1 MYKDLKSYVEF
12 LLYWSEYN
20 LVYKYVDSLLLETED
35 GPMRD
40 IIPNGTVETL
50 SVILLSILI
59 SVMVCIWFSRH
70 FLSGGHLETGGGS
83 MGNRRYTLEQ
93 KIRFLDTY
101 EKMGSVAG
109 AA

>member
-1 MYKDLKSYVEF
+1 MPKRAFFVENVTI
-12 LLYWSEYN
+12 LPG
-20 LVYKYVDSLLLETED
+20 T
-35 GPMRD
+35 D
-40 IIPNGTVETL
+40 IMI
-50 SVILLSILI
+50 
-59 SVMVCIWFSRH
+59 CIWFSRH

-109 AA
+109 AARAVGILSREV